1 MFDTHCHLNFKA
13 FEGRVEEIIENAN
26 ELGVRSIVIPGTDIE
41 SSKKAVQIS
50 EQFEGVYAAVGIHPH
65 HVFQHQNKALRHPEF
80 ISGSGSKNQMVKL
93 IQHDILEIEK
103 LLIRKK
109 VVAIGEVGLERHYY
123 DKTKYPDYKI
133 DEEFIKLQKEYLRK
147 QIEFAAKY
155 KKSIIFHN
163 REAKKDFLEI

>member
-1 MFDTHCHLNFKA
+1 ML
-13 FEGRVEEIIENAN
+13 
-26 ELGVRSIVIPGTDIE
+26 
-41 SSKKAVQIS
+41 
-50 EQFEGVYAAVGIHPH
+50 
-65 HVFQHQNKALRHPEF
+65 
-80 ISGSGSKNQMVKL
+80 KL

-109 VVAIGEVGLERHYY
+109 VVAIGEVGLDRHYY

-155 KKSIIFHN
+155 KSFSMSAVLVWKVASLIKLFTF
-163 REAKKDFLEI
+163 AVF